1 MLKTI
6 TSKIKSFSANLTKIN
21 NHPISKATLII
32 VLFLDLFILVSIFD
46 GLSDHTRQLTS
57 PSEYIPQY
65 CRDIVIDEDW
75 NDENRLMR
83 TANIVSRYR
92 GSYVYTHNKLSKIHP
107 ICTPLYESLQAIK
120 QDQTLAKDLSALIRL
135 RSQVTRVK
143 SELDKVRG
151 AYDTSLL
158 EQIAKQ
164 NAHAKNTAAL
174 KKQVSSLTIKL
185 NTLSNTEA
193 ESSLLLHQNT
203 LMMQFYGLI
212 ENSANKNREELL
224 AALRHLNFWFPVK
237 RLGMEMIFLL
247 PLILIFY
254 LWNSK
259 SISANRTYQSLVS
272 SHLLVVVFIPVIF
285 KILELI
291 YELIPKTFLKHV
303 FELLESLNLVAVWHY
318 LMMGISIAS
327 ALALI
332 YVMQQKIFSAEKLNQ
347 KRIAKGDCQNCG
359 EHLAAEH
366 NACPACGFTQFK
378 PCVHCN
384 KNTYVLGRF
393 CRECGGSLVETD

>member
-6 TSKIKSFSANLTKIN
+6 TSKIKGFSANLTKIN

-32 VLFLDLFILVSIFD
+32 VLFLDLFILVSIFE

-65 CRDIVIDEDW
+65 CRDIIIDEDW
-75 NDENRLMR
+75 NDENRLTR

-92 GSYVYTHNKLSKIHP
+92 GSYVYTHNQLSKIHP

-135 RSQVTRVK
+135 RSQATRVK

-212 ENSANKNREELL
+212 ENSASKNREELL

>member
-6 TSKIKSFSANLTKIN
+6 TSKIKSVSANLSKIN

-32 VLFLDLFILVSIFD
+32 VLFLDLFILVSIFE
-46 GLSDHTRQLTS
+46 GLSDHTHQLTS

-75 NDENRLMR
+75 NDDNRLTR

-92 GSYVYTHNKLSKIHP
+92 GSYVYTHNQLSKIHP

-120 QDQTLAKDLSALIRL
+120 QDQALAKDLSAFIRL

-158 EQIAKQ
+158 EHIAKQ
-164 NAHAKNTAAL
+164 NAHAKNTTAL

-185 NTLSNTEA
+185 NTLSSTEA

-259 SISANRTYQSLVS
+259 SISANRTYQRLVS

-303 FELLESLNLVAVWHY
+303 FALLESLNLVAIWHY

-359 EHLAAEH
+359 EHLASEH

>member
-6 TSKIKSFSANLTKIN
+6 TRKIKCFSANLTKIN

-32 VLFLDLFILVSIFD
+32 VLFLDLFILVSIFE

-65 CRDIVIDEDW
+65 CRDIIIDEDW
-75 NDENRLMR
+75 NDDNRLTR

-92 GSYVYTHNKLSKIHP
+92 GSTVYSYNKSPKTHP
-107 ICTPLYESLQAIK
+107 ICTPIFESLQSIK
-120 QDQTLAKDLSALIRL
+120 QDKTLAKDLNSLLRL
-135 RSQVTRVK
+135 RSQSTRVK
-143 SELDKVRG
+143 SELSKVRG

-164 NAHAKNTAAL
+164 KTNPNNTTAL
-174 KKQVSSLTIKL
+174 KKQVSSLTVKL
-185 NTLSNTEA
+185 NNLTKTES
-193 ESSLLLHQNT
+193 ESSLLLHQNK
-203 LMMQFYGLI
+203 LIMQFFGLI
-212 ENSANKNREELL
+212 KNSENQNRDELL

-247 PLILIFY
+247 PLIIIFY
-254 LWNSK
+254 LWHSK

-285 KILELI
+285 KVLELI

-303 FELLESLNLVAVWHY
+303 FDILESLNLVAVWHY
-318 LMMGISIAS
+318 LMMAISIAG

-332 YVMQQKIFSAEKLNQ
+332 YVMQQKIFSVEKLNQ

-366 NACPACGFTQFK
+366 NACPTCGFIQLK
-378 PCVHCN
+378 PCVQCN
-384 KNTYVLGRF
+384 KNTYVLGKF
-393 CRECGGSLVETD
+393 CRECGESQMDTD